1 MAACDRLGKGALEQD
16 LCEQGLGVD
25 VDTVTEQGKAGQ
37 CEKERGY
44 EAGHHVDTPVIASRR
59 AALCADP
66 MACNDDDK
74 RIARA
79 ALGKAARAQRR
90 SWGDASSFVGRHQR
104 ASARCRLKVSSSMLN
119 ASRIAPRIM

>member
-16 LCEQGLGVD
+16 LCEQSLGVD

-44 EAGHHVDTPVIASRR
+44 EARHHVDTPVIASHR

-74 RIARA
+74 SIARA
-79 ALGKAARAQRR
+79 ALGEAARASQGGVGGMPPPLSAGISVRAH
-90 SWGDASSFVGRHQR
+90 DAG
-104 ASARCRLKVSSSMLN
+104 
-119 ASRIAPRIM
+119 